1 MCGIF
6 HIQTCGP
13 MPFSLEQVANLEQRR
28 AKYPPIA
35 AALEAYHGRKHFK
48 PHDGMDELVSCIL
61 SQNTTDANRDRAFAA
76 LKARYPT
83 WDAVAHAD
91 PDELIDVIRPA
102 GLANSKGPNIQAALR
117 AIHAQRGAYN
127 IDFLKALPPQEA
139 LAWLLTLPG
148 VGRKTASIVLCFG
161 FGMAAF
167 PVDTHV
173 LRVGQRIGFL
183 PPRIS
188 ADNAH
193 LVMEAI
199 VPPEDYYSFHLQL
212 IYHGRRVCKARAPL
226 CSLCPIQPWCD
237 YYQSGEASSG
247 DDQTTR

>member
-1 MCGIF
+1 
-6 HIQTCGP
+6 
-13 MPFSLEQVANLEQRR
+13 MPFSIETVSHLDERR

-35 AALEAYHGRKHFK
+35 AALEAHYGRKNFK

-61 SQNTTDANRDRAFAA
+61 SQNTTDANRDRAFEA
-76 LKARYPT
+76 LKARYAS
-83 WDAVAHAD
+83 WQEVADADTA
-91 PDELIDVIRPA
+91 ELIEVIRPA

-117 AIHAQRGAYN
+117 AIYAERGEYN
-127 IDFLKALPPQEA
+127 IDFLATLSPAQAIE
-139 LAWLLTLPG
+139 WLLALPG

-161 FGMAAF
+161 YGMAAF

-183 PPRIS
+183 PPRIT

-199 VPPEDYYSFHLQL
+199 VPPQDYYSFHLQL
-212 IYHGRRVCKARAPL
+212 IYHGRRICKARAPL
-226 CSLCPIQPWCD
+226 CSLCPIQQWCD
-237 YYQSGEASSG
+237 HFKSGSTAAEPHENTDG
-247 DDQTTR
+247 

>member
-1 MCGIF
+1 
-6 HIQTCGP
+6 
-13 MPFSLEQVANLEQRR
+13 MPFSVEQVVDLDQRR

-35 AALEAYHGRKHFK
+35 AALAAYHGRKTFK

-61 SQNTTDANRDRAFAA
+61 SQNTTDANRDRAFEA
-76 LKARYPT
+76 LKSRYPT
-83 WDAVAHAD
+83 WEAVVQAD
-91 PDELIDVIRPA
+91 PAELIETIRPA

-117 AIHAQRGAYN
+117 AIYEQRGEYN
-127 IDFLKALPPQEA
+127 IDFLTELPPSEA
-139 LAWLLTLPG
+139 LAWLLKLPG

-161 FGMAAF
+161 YGMPAF

-183 PPRIS
+183 PPRIN

-226 CSLCPIQPWCD
+226 CSLCPIQQWCD
-237 YYQSGEASSG
+237 YYQSGEAAINN
-247 DDQTTR
+247 DEQVDE

>member
-1 MCGIF
+1 
-6 HIQTCGP
+6 
-13 MPFSLEQVANLEQRR
+13 MPFSIESVPHLDERR
-28 AKYPPIA
+28 AKYAPIA
-35 AALEAYHGRKHFK
+35 AALEAHYGRKSFK

-61 SQNTTDANRDRAFAA
+61 SQNTTDANRDRAFEA
-76 LKARYPT
+76 LKARYAS
-83 WDAVAHAD
+83 WQEVADAD
-91 PDELIDVIRPA
+91 PAELIEVIRPA

-117 AIHAQRGAYN
+117 AIYAERGEYN
-127 IDFLKALPPQEA
+127 IDFLAALPPSQA
-139 LAWLLTLPG
+139 IDWLLKLPG

-161 FGMAAF
+161 YGMAAF

-199 VPPEDYYSFHLQL
+199 VPPEDYYPFHLQL
-212 IYHGRRVCKARAPL
+212 IYHGRRICKARAPL
-226 CSLCPIQPWCD
+226 CSLCPIQQWCD
-237 YYQSGEASSG
+237 YFKSESAAETPYENAGG
-247 DDQTTR
+247 